1 MSEFTSQ
8 SSIQH
13 VILILEENEAYSSVI
28 GSSQAPYQN
37 QLADQYSL
45 AANYFSPEHPSLPN
59 YLDLTA
65 ASDLGLTS
73 DCSPPSSCPL
83 SNSTNITDLLIRHAL
98 TWKAYEESMPSPCYM
113 QDNGGYVT
121 KHDPFVYYPDI
132 TTSAAYCDSHVVP
145 YEDPNAGFL
154 SDLKD
159 NNLPNYSFITP
170 NLCNDGHDPCSA
182 TITQVQQVD
191 QWLSA
196 LIPKIMS
203 SPEFASTAIFIV
215 YDEGSAS
222 LAQSQV
228 PCIVVSPMARHGY
241 QSSAEYTHFSLVA
254 TVESIFGLGDLDRN
268 DTTAA
273 VMQDMFTIP
282 I

>member
-1 MSEFTSQ
+1 
-8 SSIQH
+8 
-13 VILILEENEAYSSVI
+13 
-28 GSSQAPYQN
+28 
-37 QLADQYSL
+37 
-45 AANYFSPEHPSLPN
+45 
-59 YLDLTA
+59 
-65 ASDLGLTS
+65 
-73 DCSPPSSCPL
+73 
-83 SNSTNITDLLIRHAL
+83 
-98 TWKAYEESMPSPCYM
+98 M
-113 QDNGGYVT
+113 QDNGEYVT

-170 NLCNDGHDPCSA
+170 NLCNDGHDPCSS

-254 TVESIFGLGDLDRN
+254 TVESIFGLGDLGRN